1 MKPLYLAGAETLHV
15 ALDGPALRVS
25 KSNAS
30 DRRFP
35 LGRVS
40 RIVVSGRVSWSTDAL
55 LACAD
60 EGIVVCFLKADGSPR
75 GRWIGR
81 PSKRCDFA
89 QRWHNFLDRPDYQE
103 LYAQWRSNIRRRA
116 VRFCALRM
124 GWSPVGRT
132 RDLVRVIQA
141 GTNCGVGEL
150 RTLRREL
157 HGLAHARCLEEL
169 ARIGLGAD
177 DASLTLIVPDLVT
190 TIQWGLHPDLDIWRR
205 GRPEH
210 ELDDPMLAITFF
222 ERHRNACEF
231 HLRETLRH
239 LNRYLEGFE

>member
-1 MKPLYLAGAETLHV
+1 MKPLYLAGVETLHV

-25 KSNAS
+25 KPNAS

-35 LGRVS
+35 LRRVS
-40 RIVVSGRVSWSTDAL
+40 RVVVSGRVSWSTDAL

-60 EGIVVCFLKADGSPR
+60 EGIVVCFLKGDGSPR

-81 PSKRCDFA
+81 PSKRCEFT
-89 QRWHNFLDRPDYQE
+89 QRWQNFLDRPDYRE

-124 GWSPVGRT
+124 GWPPVGRT
-132 RDLVRVIQA
+132 RDLIQA
-141 GTNCGVGEL
+141 IQTEADCGVAEL
-150 RTLRREL
+150 QAFRRKL

-169 ARIGLGAD
+169 ARIGLGSD
-177 DASLTLIVPDLVT
+177 DASLALVVPDLIT
-190 TIQWGLHPDLDIWRR
+190 AIQWGMHPDLAVWRQGQHR
-205 GRPEH
+205 QALG
-210 ELDDPMLAITFF
+210 DPMLAVTFF
-222 ERHRNACEF
+222 ERHRGACEF

-239 LNRYLEGFE
+239 LNRYLEGLE